1 MSELHADP
9 MALLRTR
16 TSAKWRAYGPDI
28 TPLWVA
34 EMDYPL
40 ATPIA
45 VTLIDLIGRSDTG
58 YDPSPAAYGESF
70 AEFATDAWGWAP
82 DPKRVLGATDVSTAI
97 VETVRQVAP
106 GGKVIIT
113 SPVYPPFFTTIVE
126 GGAEVVDVPLLS
138 DGPSDWRLDLDG
150 IEAAL
155 QDGASA
161 VLLCHPHNPIGH
173 IHPREQLEALAEL
186 AAANNAVVI
195 SDEVHAPL
203 THSDGEFVPFVTV
216 SAAASDVGITISSA
230 SKAWNIAGLK
240 SAFIVTD
247 ADTRA
252 AERIATMPSAVHH
265 RLSHFG
271 VHASITAFRSS
282 RAWLASAI
290 AAIELNRHRLRELLA
305 EHLPEA
311 VMHEPKAG
319 YLVWIDLS
327 ALGWGDDPA
336 ARIQAG
342 AKIAVNHGPAFGP
355 GGAGHIRLNI
365 ACSPE
370 TLDDAVRRIA
380 QLRS

>member
-1 MSELHADP
+1 MTELHADP

-16 TSAKWRAYGPDI
+16 TSSKWRAYRPEI

-45 VTLIDLIGRSDTG
+45 ATLIDLIGRSDTG
-58 YDPSPAAYGESF
+58 YDPRPAAYGEAFS
-70 AEFATDAWGWAP
+70 EFATDAWGWTP
-82 DPKRVLGATDVSTAI
+82 DPARVLGTTDVSTAI

-106 GGKVIIT
+106 GGRVVVT

-126 GGAEVVDVPLLS
+126 GGAEVVDVPLVS
-138 DGPSDWRLDLDG
+138 DGASQWRLDLDG

-155 QDGASA
+155 ADGALA

-186 AAANNAVVI
+186 AAAHGAVVI

-203 THSDGEFVPFVTV
+203 THSDAEFVPFVTV
-216 SAAASDVGITISSA
+216 SPAAADVGITISSA

-247 ADTRA
+247 AGTRA
-252 AERIATMPSAVHH
+252 AERIAGMPAAVQH

-271 VHASITAFRSS
+271 VHASIAAFRSS
-282 RAWLASAI
+282 RAWLASAVE
-290 AAIELNRHRLRELLA
+290 AIEGNRHRLRALLD

-311 VMHEPKAG
+311 IMHEPKAG
-319 YLVWIDLS
+319 YLVWIDLT

-336 ARIQAG
+336 ARILAG

-355 GGAGHIRLNI
+355 AGAGHIRLNI

-370 TLDDAVRRIA
+370 TLEDAVLRIA
-380 QLRS
+380 ALR